1 MVLVI
6 LFLSSFL
13 LSALINWILIKFSF
27 NFGVRNL
34 SKEDEIR
41 WQKKKPSVG
50 GLSFYLVFLI
60 MYAIVSNLIFSG
72 SWTFVKY
79 DMKNDLSLIISCTFG
94 FLIGLIDDAKNTNPL
109 LKLSGQ
115 ILCGLI
121 LTLFGIIIPISP
133 SFIWNGVFTIL
144 WVVFLMNS
152 INMLDNMDGMTSIV
166 SFFIL
171 AGIFSILSLNHIS
184 MTALMVLVCGGAI
197 FGFLIYNWNPS
208 RIYMGDSGSQF
219 LGIILA
225 HFSIVF
231 LWGNRLEFGGY
242 FQINQFFIPLMVF
255 TIPIFDTVT
264 VFIHRILRRQSP
276 FVGGRDHLSHH
287 FVYLGLKDSHS
298 VFLLGLINLL
308 FVVLGIFIYYN
319 QPQLILTFFTLWVL
333 SFVIIQ
339 YFYIKAKN
347 LAPIQSN

>member
-1 MVLVI
+1 MLVI
-6 LFLSSFL
+6 LFLVSFS

-60 MYAIVSNLIFSG
+60 IYAILSNLIFSG
-72 SWTFVKY
+72 SWTFIKY
-79 DMKNDLSLIISCTFG
+79 DMKNDLSLIISCTIG

-109 LKLSGQ
+109 LKFSGQ
-115 ILCGLI
+115 IICGII

-133 SFIWNGVFTIL
+133 NIVWNSIVTVL

-152 INMLDNMDGMTSIV
+152 INMLDNMDGMTSLV

-171 AGIFSILSLNHIS
+171 AGIFSLLSINHLSL
-184 MTALMVLVCGGAI
+184 TALMVLVCSGAI

-231 LWGNRLEFGGY
+231 LWGNRMEFGGY
-242 FQINQFFIPLMVF
+242 FQLNQFFIPLMVF
-255 TIPIFDTVT
+255 TIPIFDTAT
-264 VFIHRILRRQSP
+264 VFIHRLLRRQSP

-287 FVYLGLKDSHS
+287 LVYLGLKDSHS
-298 VFLLGLINLL
+298 VLFLGIIHLL
-308 FVVLGIFIYYN
+308 FVFSGIYIYYN
-319 QPQLILTFFTLWVL
+319 LPQLIVSFFTLWVL
-333 SFVIIQ
+333 TFMVIQ
-339 YFYIKAKN
+339 YFYVKAKS
-347 LAPIQSN
+347 LAPPIDPK